1 MGATSGTMMC
11 NGDGEGLLLHVN
23 MQLFLNRFIQKIS
36 LFSFG
41 STYYESFM
49 YDNFMQLIYRR
60 GLLSYCHKRDNCL
73 YVVGVLASHV
83 CVKFGTSNANN
94 TRTTTRIRGRQG
106 TLIYS

>member
-41 STYYESFM
+41 RTYYESFM
-49 YDNFMQLIYRR
+49 YDNLCSQFIVGDCCR
-60 GLLSYCHKRDNCL
+60 YCHKRDNCL
-73 YVVGVLASHV
+73 YVVGVLASRV
-83 CVKFGTSNANN
+83 CVKFGTSNVNN
-94 TRTTTRIRGRQG
+94 TRTTTRIRG
-106 TLIYS
+106 S